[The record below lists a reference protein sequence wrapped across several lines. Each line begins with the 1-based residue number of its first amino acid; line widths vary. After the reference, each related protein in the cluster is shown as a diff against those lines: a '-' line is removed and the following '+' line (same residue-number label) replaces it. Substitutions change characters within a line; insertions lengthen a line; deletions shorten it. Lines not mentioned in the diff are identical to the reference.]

1 MPFKIIS
8 ELETV
13 ASEAKL
19 KARNQLAVKIMT
31 LGYRSTMKTSSSAYY
46 LEMYNKNTDVI
57 LVVDHRDYKNI
68 NYNIE
73 VKPTD
78 LTLLGT
84 FDQELNAANLH
95 VGKFASKMRE
105 ERVYKALAG
114 N

>member
-8 ELETV
+8 ELEALAT
-13 ASEAKL
+13 EAKR
-19 KARNQLAVKIMT
+19 KARIRLAGEIMT

-46 LEMYNKNTDVI
+46 LETYSKDTDVI
-57 LVVDHRDYKNI
+57 LVVDYYNYKNI
-68 NYNIE
+68 KYNIE

-78 LTLLGT
+78 LTLLGK

-95 VGKFASKMRE
+95 VENFVSKLRE
-105 ERVYKALAG
+105 QRVYKELAG